1 MDTHHRN
8 ANPGS
13 HPRQNP
19 RRSGALNCK
28 SRYGGAGIA
37 RSEPGDEM
45 SCSGRAEPGD
55 RDPSSFARALVQ
67 SKPYLASNAENGTES
82 CGLQHKMRSDVHD
95 SIAAGC
101 RSLDFR
107 DRIPHSAFA
116 KISDLSFPPSTWP
129 GAIGGPFL
137 KVWLHLVPRRNGVI
151 SRFLLALTV
160 TNASCFNAPD

>member
-19 RRSGALNCK
+19 RRLGALNCK

-55 RDPSSFARALVQ
+55 RDPSSFARAFWCSRNRTSRQMPKMALRAADF
-67 SKPYLASNAENGTES
+67 STK
-82 CGLQHKMRSDVHD
+82 CGLMCTIVCCRMSFVRFPRSNSAFGVCERYPIFRFIPLLGPAR
-95 SIAAGC
+95 SAGPFSRSGYIWC
-101 RSLDFR
+101 RGETALFR
-107 DRIPHSAFA
+107 D
-116 KISDLSFPPSTWP
+116 
-129 GAIGGPFL
+129 
-137 KVWLHLVPRRNGVI
+137 
-151 SRFLLALTV
+151 
-160 TNASCFNAPD
+160 SCLRLR